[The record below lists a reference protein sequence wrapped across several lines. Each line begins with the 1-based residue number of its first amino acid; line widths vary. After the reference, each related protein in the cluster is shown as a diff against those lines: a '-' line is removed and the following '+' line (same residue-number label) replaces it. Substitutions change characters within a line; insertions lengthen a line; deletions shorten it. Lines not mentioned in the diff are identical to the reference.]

1 MELTGSHRIEAARDD
16 VWQALND
23 PGILRRC
30 IPGCQELVQ
39 TSPTE
44 FSAKVVLKVGPVKA
58 TFAGAVTLSDLDPP
72 AAYRID
78 GEGQGGV
85 AGFAKGGARVW
96 LIEDGEATIL
106 NYQAEAKVGGKIAQ
120 LGARLIEGTSKKLA
134 GEFFTAFVQILSPEV
149 PIEPATVE
157 AT

>member
-1 MELTGSHRIEAARDD
+1 MDLTGSHRIEAPRDE
-16 VWQALND
+16 VWRALND
-23 PGILRRC
+23 ADVLRRC

-44 FSAKVVLKVGPVKA
+44 FTAKVMLKIGPVKA
-58 TFAGAVTLSDLDPP
+58 TFAGAVTLSDLEPP
-72 AAYRID
+72 SAYRID

-96 LIEDGEATIL
+96 LVDEGEATIL
-106 NYQAEAKVGGKIAQ
+106 NYEAQAKVGGKIAQ

-134 GEFFTAFVQILSPEV
+134 GEFFTAFVQAVAP
-149 PIEPATVE
+149 E
-157 AT
+157 ATPAVAEIH